1 MGGKIE
7 WKNRVSSEKKCNEKF
22 CVNLVSKKN
31 KYERKFLAKVFVR
44 WNPNAKWMNDESWEE
59 TGELDSI
66 KKVLGNKEHLEFD
79 AFVIFLN

>member
-1 MGGKIE
+1 
-7 WKNRVSSEKKCNEKF
+7 
-22 CVNLVSKKN
+22 
-31 KYERKFLAKVFVR
+31 
-44 WNPNAKWMNDESWEE
+44 MNGESWEE

>member
-1 MGGKIE
+1 MKKIGFPVK
-7 WKNRVSSEKKCNEKF
+7 KNATKNF
-22 CVNLVSKKN
+22 ALIWLAKKN

-44 WNPNAKWMNDESWEE
+44 WNPNAKWMNGESWEE

>member
-1 MGGKIE
+1 MKKIGFPVK
-7 WKNRVSSEKKCNEKF
+7 KNATKIF

-31 KYERKFLAKVFVR
+31 KYEIKFLAKVFVR